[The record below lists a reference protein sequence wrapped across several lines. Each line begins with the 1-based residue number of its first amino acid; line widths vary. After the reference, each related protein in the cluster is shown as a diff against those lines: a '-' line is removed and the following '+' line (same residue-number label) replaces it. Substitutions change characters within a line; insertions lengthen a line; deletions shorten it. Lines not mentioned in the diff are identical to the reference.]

1 MNGFHS
7 KSFSIVI
14 ERPDPGQ
21 VGKDRFPPRYGTYSE
36 ILTADHEF
44 RFNLNGEIKF
54 IRGLDPTWPHPADQ
68 LKRTDGNDWVYYT
81 VGDDSS
87 DRGLISWMGEYY
99 LPCLPYPSNAVWEIN
114 YASNPRIMAAFAAW
128 SQLYADLHGAQKA
141 RFQVRERDLIQ
152 RILAHHDGVLFDR
165 ATELAEIT
173 GGRASVLPPDTRHVD
188 YEVIPL
194 WIADGCRYRC
204 RFCCVKSDQ
213 SFRVRAPSD
222 IREQVRRLKTFYGR
236 NLRNYPALFLGNH
249 DALAAGES
257 AILTAVTEAGD
268 ALGLGG
274 PMAREP
280 FLFMFGSVDAFLEAG
295 PLLFEKLDDTPF
307 YTYINIGLESVDGP
321 TLKAIGKPVDPLKVR
336 EAFLKM
342 LEINLSH
349 ANLEVTANFL
359 IGQTLSADHDQALA
373 ELLGDA
379 PVLPQDKGT
388 VYLSPLKDSPKKREL
403 LPRVYEVQARSR
415 LPVFVYLIQR
425 L

>member
-165 ATELAEIT
+165 AKELAEIT

-257 AILTAVTEAGD
+257 AILTAVTD

-295 PLLFEKLDDTPF
+295 PHLFEKLDDTPF

>member
-7 KSFSIVI
+7 KSFSIVV

-21 VGKDRFPPRYGTYSE
+21 IQKERFPLRYGTYSE
-36 ILTADHEF
+36 IRTADHEF

-54 IRGLDPTWPHPADQ
+54 IRGLDPTWPHPAEQ
-68 LKRTDGNDWVYYT
+68 LKRTDGNDWVYYS

-99 LPCLPYPSNAVWEIN
+99 LPCLPYPSNAVWEID
-114 YASNPRIMAAFAAW
+114 YRSNPRIMTAFAAW
-128 SQLYADLHGAQKA
+128 SQLYADLHGVQQN
-141 RFQVRERDLIQ
+141 RFQARERDLVQ
-152 RILAHHDGVLFDR
+152 RILVHHDGVLFDR
-165 ATELAEIT
+165 TRQLTGII

-194 WIADGCRYRC
+194 FIADGCRYRC

-213 SFRVRAPSD
+213 SFRVRNLSD
-222 IREQVRRLKTFYGR
+222 IREQVRRLRGFYGR
-236 NLRNYPALFLGNH
+236 NLANYQALFLGNH

-257 AILTAVTEAGD
+257 AILTAVTEAGEAVD
-268 ALGLGG
+268 FSG
-274 PMAREP
+274 PAAREP

-295 PLLFEKLDDTPF
+295 PQLFDKLNDTPF

-321 TLKAIGKPVDPLKVR
+321 TLKAIGKPVYVYRVR

-349 ANLEVTANFL
+349 PNLEITANFL

-403 LPRVYEVQARSR
+403 LPRFFEIQARSR